1 MSKTLILGTAGHI
14 DHGKT
19 SLVKALT
26 GIDTDRL
33 KEEKERGITIELGF
47 AHIDLPNDIKIGIVD
62 VPGHEKF
69 VKQMVAG
76 VTGMDMVALV
86 IAADEGVMPQTRE
99 HLEICKLLQVKT
111 GLTVLTKKDMVDDDW
126 LFLVESDVKD
136 FLKGTFLENSKI
148 VKVSSRTGEGINELK
163 QEIFNIALN
172 CPAKDVS
179 GPFRLPVDRV
189 FTIKGFGTVVT
200 GTSIS
205 GQIKVGDPVE
215 IMPKR
220 LTSRIR
226 AIQNHG
232 VESERTN
239 PGTRTAIN
247 LHGIEK
253 EQIERGDVVATQGT
267 LLPSFLLD
275 LELHYLSSCEKVLKH
290 RTPVRFHVGTTE
302 IMGRILM
309 GKEGIEP
316 GSTEFVQVRLDNPVS
331 VLRGDPFV
339 IRSYSPV
346 MTIGGGKILN
356 SLAKKRKK
364 TKSEH
369 WNDMVLLSDEDPKA
383 IILYHLK
390 NSGYRGLT
398 HSEISMRTAIFG
410 KKLEKNIQML
420 LGQNEI
426 IQYESDGA
434 RFLSQFIYKN
444 YLDKVLSELKN
455 FHKINLLLPGMSKE
469 ELKNRIFPY
478 GVEIKIYQKI
488 LSDLE
493 KSKQIKIEKDLVSVF
508 SHVVLLK
515 EDMEKIKND
524 MEIIFKRAGLETPSK
539 DEAFKRFNDQKTS
552 QEVFDIL
559 RREGVLLILKDNVI
573 LHKDNLKNIS
583 EKVINFLKSKGEI
596 NIADFKEI
604 SGGLSRKYMIPILE
618 YLDNQK
624 ITIRVGDVRKLRS
637 LV

>member
-47 AHIDLPNDIKIGIVD
+47 AHIDLPQDIKIGIVD

-99 HLEICKLLQVKT
+99 HLEICKLLQVKS
-111 GLTVLTKKDMVDDDW
+111 GLTVLTKKDMVDEDW
-126 LFLVESDVKD
+126 LMLVESDVRD
-136 FLKGTFLENSKI
+136 FLKGGFLENSPI
-148 VKVSSRTGEGINELK
+148 VKVSSRTGEGIEELK
-163 QEIFNIALN
+163 QEIFKIALN
-172 CPAKDVS
+172 CPAKDIS
-179 GPFRLPVDRV
+179 GPFRLPIDRI

-220 LTSRIR
+220 LTSRVR

-232 VESERTN
+232 VESEKTT
-239 PGTRTAIN
+239 PGARTAIN
-247 LHGIEK
+247 LHSIEK
-253 EQIERGDVVATQGT
+253 EHIERGDVVSNPGT

-275 LELHYLSSCEKVLKH
+275 LELHYLSSCEKALKH
-290 RTPVRFHVGTTE
+290 RAPVRFHVGTTE
-302 IMGRILM
+302 VMARILL
-309 GKEGIEP
+309 GKDSIEP
-316 GSTEFVQVRLDNPVS
+316 GAREFVQIRLDNPVA

-346 MTIGGGKILN
+346 MTIGGGIILN
-356 SLAKKRKK
+356 PLAKKRKK
-364 TKSEH
+364 TKPEH
-369 WNDMVLLSDEDPKA
+369 WHDLSLLSSENPHE

-390 NSGYRGLT
+390 GSGYRGLT
-398 HSEISMRTAIFG
+398 YPEISMRTAIFG
-410 KKLEKNIQML
+410 KKLEKNIQAL
-420 LGQNEI
+420 LSQNEI
-426 IQYESDGA
+426 IQYESDGI
-434 RFLSQFIYKN
+434 RFLSQQVYKN
-444 YLDKVLSELKN
+444 YLDKVLAELEN
-455 FHKINLLLPGMSKE
+455 FHRINPLLPGMSKE

-478 GVEIKIYQKI
+478 GVELKIYQKI

-493 KSKQIKIEKDLVSVF
+493 KLKKVKIEKDIVSVF
-508 SHVVLLK
+508 AHKVLLK
-515 EDMEKIKND
+515 EDMGKIKDD
-524 MEIIFKRAGLETPSK
+524 MEMIFKRAGLETPSK
-539 DEAFKRFNDQKTS
+539 DEAFKKFDDQKTS

-559 RREGVLLILKDNVI
+559 RREGILIILKDNVI
-573 LHKDNLKNIS
+573 FHRDNLKNIS
-583 EKVINFLKSKGEI
+583 DKVIAFLKNKGEI

-624 ITIRVGDVRKLRS
+624 VTIRVGDIRKLRS
-637 LV
+637 LN